1 MRLTPLA
8 FLRTGSLAAVIVSA
22 ASLPAQ
28 GSNIPGLQQ
37 SGPVIESTGM
47 SVGVP
52 DANFTVPDGHVF
64 KAVWVIDAGDTVR
77 VNQQLTTIARYFN
90 VHARH
95 GFTGDRVQAAAVVH
109 GSGWLALL
117 SDSAFAAR
125 YGGKTNPSRRLVEE
139 LLRQGTQLVLCG
151 QTAGFRGVRREE
163 LLPGVKLGISAMTAL
178 NVFQAQGFQYNPW

>member
-1 MRLTPLA
+1 MRIPL
-8 FLRTGSLAAVIVSA
+8 SLCRAAA
-22 ASLPAQ
+22 LSLGVLIAVPLQ
-28 GSNIPGLQQ
+28 GQAPGIPGLQQ
-37 SGPVIESTGM
+37 SGPVIQSTGM
-47 SVGVP
+47 SVAVP
-52 DANFTVPDGHVF
+52 DADFTVPDGHVF
-64 KAVWVIDAGDTVR
+64 KAVWVIDAGDTTR

-95 GFTGDRVQAAAVVH
+95 GFTGERVQAAAVIH
-109 GSGWLALL
+109 GSGWIALL

-139 LLRQGTQLVLCG
+139 LLQQGTQLVLCG

-178 NVFQAQGFQYNPW
+178 NVFQAQGYRYNPW